1 MKPSL
6 QTFVLRLAALALAA
20 SALAA
25 AACPCA
31 VGQHTPKVVYV
42 SCCGDEVQEQITA
55 PITCGNHPS
64 GVAKGT
70 LVLNPTGCETI
81 PDFATV
87 HISGTCE
94 HGSEVGKDV
103 SVEILKKSAG
113 DSVPGSTGVD
123 FTPSSEDLSP
133 TVRSSPS
140 RAVRAVRSSAAAAL
154 PPGMPRWSVSLGGAA
169 SGSPA
174 GRLSL
179 SAARMFG
186 PRRDASMLRLMEGPS
201 SGLDVVWSKAARRE
215 GSGGYMVSWF
225 EDYCVADILAPD
237 CFVRVSSPSSFPFSV
252 SFYSPSSLEPELD
265 SRGNYVLRPG
275 ASPFLVCE
283 IGPGAAPSNS
293 VRVVERRPGLA
304 DAVVDFSRSQSAGG
318 TVYSVSRGGGLHVAE
333 CSVSTLPYGLRR
345 VERRVSGPGGS
356 ESFHVVDYA
365 DASGVE
371 KPVRIAEYGPSG
383 PTNVETRTYCGP
395 GAAFPGGLASR
406 AEPSGLVTEWEYDSA
421 GRVVRETV
429 RAPGRPVR
437 VRTMSYNPIGVRPH
451 APAGVASIADDDCT
465 EYVGLPRDET
475 ESVGGVAVSRTLRFA
490 ALDARS
496 HRIVEE
502 VRLRDPLAAGA
513 ADAWEDPANP
523 RSYSDYMPKN
533 SCRSC
538 SERLSLGVAADGT
551 VDERDYVS
559 GIYEPGQGGSA
570 GVFTPDPEN
579 KKYFRT
585 VATRRPAGALSG
597 GPAQVPGR
605 TVREVTVEVRSSR
618 LVVLRETHVCT
629 GPGESDFERIAWTAT
644 TRDHLGNPVLEVS
657 SDGSRVEREYAGERL
672 LAETAADGSRTT
684 YSYDA
689 LGRVVSETKSW
700 NGQRPST
707 TTSYVRDPEDRVLSR
722 TVSSGN
728 LSETET
734 TEYDAFGRTTL
745 AVAADGVATKYLY
758 ETDAVAGLETRTAIR
773 GFGTPCA
780 VTNETVSYSD
790 GRTKETRLNGF
801 LKRTYSYGTDA
812 DGCEWTKTSEGR
824 LGADSPR
831 WRTAKTDPLGRTV
844 EETTPGFGAAIVS
857 SNRYDAAG
865 RLAATS
871 TYASPTPASILRA
884 SASLRE
890 TNGQSCPIR
899 SAIYLYDS
907 LGERTATVEDIDF
920 DGVVDLVG
928 PDRVVSNSTQYVKL
942 GSDWWRA
949 RNDGSAALSRTSCVR
964 ERMTGLGG
972 ADGLVSESVSIDIRG
987 NETRALVCRDRAAMA
1002 ETRIVSVP
1010 GSEIPETTI
1019 SVCGLVATNVT
1030 STGVATLYGY
1040 DALGRETSAT
1050 DGRGNTTTTAYDQY
1064 GRVASTTDGAGNATT
1079 YGYDAIGRRVSATD
1093 PMGNTVF
1100 TAYDAEGRVVSQRGA
1115 TYPVDYAYNDYGEK
1129 ISMTTYRS
1137 ESLSNGDVTRWLRDE
1152 ATGLVTNKVY
1162 ADGKGPSYA
1171 YTPDGRLATRT
1182 WARGVVTAYAYDSS
1196 GALTNTVYSDGTP
1209 TVSMAYDRVGNLVNA
1224 TTAGVVTNL
1233 YAYDLYG
1240 HCTNEWQN
1248 DFNLTRY
1255 YDALGRSTGYAINGT
1270 RQTTIAYDSLGRI
1283 ATMSVPSGQSNNPNN
1298 RTIEQF
1304 SWAYLPGSDL
1314 KASLQYPNGLTASWQ
1329 YDANNQLIQ
1338 VCNATP
1344 TNVISQFDYTY
1355 DAAGRR
1361 VSIAKSGSAFGDLSG
1376 SIDSYTYNARSEL
1389 ISARRTKNG
1398 QPIPGFSEDF
1408 DYDPIGNRRSSS
1420 TYNER
1425 GEAQTS
1431 TYQANNLN
1439 QYTSRTTPGY
1449 AAVRGEAAP
1458 EATVTVNENPTWRL
1472 GEYFFGSDTFDN
1484 SSSGGFAELET
1495 YAVLASPTNGPDEV
1509 SAVTSQVYLAQ
1520 SSDTF
1525 AYDDD
1530 GNQTLITTKTGLWRV
1545 TYNGE
1550 NRPVRWVRDSDNTTL
1565 AMAYD
1570 HMGRRREKNAQRF
1583 FYDGYQQIANFHSP
1597 TPTQNSNYYIW
1608 DCTEPVATRPLAWHY
1623 VDSVSYYTHD
1633 GNKNVSEVVASIG
1646 SLAAAYEYAPFGVVI
1661 TQRGEFAAVNPWRF
1675 SCEFEDDEFGCVY
1688 YMFRNYEPTVGR
1700 WLERD
1705 PVEDN
1710 ANLYLYD
1717 CHGGIDWDLLGLFVC
1732 VVEASQVANQQ
1743 AAVELASRR
1752 LNANLI
1758 ESEVT
1763 AAKGALAAIEDDRY
1777 EFLRSKGKIRFNDEQ
1792 VSCSKYDLLT
1802 LIERERKTNW
1812 SVLAQDLDSII
1823 SSAESKLVGMDKNYD
1838 VCAILLHG
1846 TRDWFYPE
1854 DRVVVNGQKLPQK
1867 RSIETVKRR
1876 LDRHKQN
1883 LIVASCYQSYDI
1895 VNDGPDVDSKKEVI
1909 RVIPPKHAIKK
1920 IGESICAFSFWTSG
1934 VSWRYEGQSDEIP
1947 RNGADEN

>member
-1 MKPSL
+1 MKPSRQSL
-6 QTFVLRLAALALAA
+6 ALSLAALALAA

-31 VGQHTPKVVYV
+31 VGQHTPTVVYV

-94 HGSEVGKDV
+94 HGSEVGKNV

-113 DSVPGSTGVD
+113 DSVPGSTDVD
-123 FTPSSEDLSP
+123 FTPSSEGFPP

-179 SAARMFG
+179 SASRMFG
-186 PRRDASMLRLMEGPS
+186 TRRDASMLRLMEGPS

-215 GSGGYMVSWF
+215 DSGGYVVVWI

-252 SFYSPSSLEPELD
+252 SFYSPSSLESELD

-283 IGPGAAPSNS
+283 IGPGASSDDS

-345 VERRVSGPGGS
+345 VERRISGPGGS
-356 ESFHVVDYA
+356 ESFHVVDYQ

-383 PTNVETRTYCGP
+383 PTNVETRAYCGP

-406 AEPSGLVTEWEYDSA
+406 AEPSGLVTEWEYDLS

-502 VRLRDPLAAGA
+502 VRLRAPLAAGA

-538 SERLSLGVAADGT
+538 SERISLGVAADGT

-559 GIYEPGQGGSA
+559 GTYEPGQGGSA

-585 VATRRPAGALSG
+585 VATRRPAVALSG

-618 LVVLRETHVCT
+618 LVVLRETYVCT

-657 SDGSRVEREYAGERL
+657 SDGSRVEREYAGTRL
-672 LAETAADGSRTT
+672 VRETTADGSRTA

-700 NGQRPST
+700 NGLRPAV
-707 TTSYVRDPEDRVLSR
+707 TTSYVRDPEGRVLSR
-722 TVSSGN
+722 TVASGGI
-728 LSETET
+728 SETET
-734 TEYDAFGRTTL
+734 TGYDAFGRTTL
-745 AVAADGVATKYLY
+745 AVAADGVATKHLY
-758 ETDAVAGLETRTAIR
+758 NTDAVSGLETRTAIR
-773 GFGTPCA
+773 GYGTPCA
-780 VTNETVSYSD
+780 VTNETV
-790 GRTKETRLNGF
+790 KETRLNGV
-801 LKRTYSYGTDA
+801 LKRSYSYGTDA

-824 LGADSPR
+824 LGPDSPR
-831 WRTAKTDPLGRTV
+831 WRMTRADPLGRTV
-844 EETTPGFGAAIVS
+844 EETTPGFGATIVS

-865 RLAATS
+865 RLAAST
-871 TYASPTPASILRA
+871 TYAATSPQSILRA

-907 LGERTATVEDIDF
+907 LGERTMTVEDLDL
-920 DGVVDLVG
+920 DGVVDMEG
-928 PDRVVSNSTQYVKL
+928 HDRVVSNSTQYVKL
-942 GSDWWRA
+942 GSDWWRESSSWQA
-949 RNDGSAALSRTSCVR
+949 RISGSAALSRVSCVR

-972 ADGLVSESVSIDIRG
+972 ADGLVSETVSIDIRG
-987 NETRALVCRDRAAMA
+987 NETRAFACRDRAAMA

-1010 GSEIPETTI
+1010 GSEIPETAV

-1030 STGVATLYGY
+1030 STGVTTSYGY

-1050 DGRGNTTTTAYDQY
+1050 DGRGNTTTTAYDAQ

-1093 PMGNTVF
+1093 PLGNTVT
-1100 TAYDAEGRVVSQRGA
+1100 TAYDAEGRVVARRGA
-1115 TYPVDYAYNDYGEK
+1115 TYPVDYAYDDYGEK

-1137 ESLSNGDVTRWLRDE
+1137 ESLSNGDVTTWLRDE

-1162 ADGKGPSYA
+1162 ADGQGPSYS

-1209 TVSMAYDRVGNLVNA
+1209 TNYRRGLHQPVCIRHNRALHQRSPERRRDRPQLRRPRPTYWLHRGRTDGFLCLRSRDRASHLCRLRHQRVLLHLSSRERPDPRLRLRRLLAHGL
-1224 TTAGVVTNL
+1224 L
-1233 YAYDLYG
+1233 RDKPRPRLRG
-1240 HCTNEWQN
+1240 HQPLREPRHLRLRLFQ
-1248 DFNLTRY
+1248 RR
-1255 YDALGRSTGYAINGT
+1255 GGT
-1270 RQTTIAYDSLGRI
+1270 
-1283 ATMSVPSGQSNNPNN
+1283 PH
-1298 RTIEQF
+1298 
-1304 SWAYLPGSDL
+1304 
-1314 KASLQYPNGLTASWQ
+1314 
-1329 YDANNQLIQ
+1329 
-1338 VCNATP
+1338 
-1344 TNVISQFDYTY
+1344 
-1355 DAAGRR
+1355 
-1361 VSIAKSGSAFGDLSG
+1361 GDLP
-1376 SIDSYTYNARSEL
+1376 L
-1389 ISARRTKNG
+1389 RRG
-1398 QPIPGFSEDF
+1398 
-1408 DYDPIGNRRSSS
+1408 
-1420 TYNER
+1420 
-1425 GEAQTS
+1425 
-1431 TYQANNLN
+1431 
-1439 QYTSRTTPGY
+1439 
-1449 AAVRGEAAP
+1449 VR
-1458 EATVTVNENPTWRL
+1458 
-1472 GEYFFGSDTFDN
+1472 
-1484 SSSGGFAELET
+1484 
-1495 YAVLASPTNGPDEV
+1495 
-1509 SAVTSQVYLAQ
+1509 
-1520 SSDTF
+1520 
-1525 AYDDD
+1525 
-1530 GNQTLITTKTGLWRV
+1530 
-1545 TYNGE
+1545 
-1550 NRPVRWVRDSDNTTL
+1550 
-1565 AMAYD
+1565 
-1570 HMGRRREKNAQRF
+1570 
-1583 FYDGYQQIANFHSP
+1583 
-1597 TPTQNSNYYIW
+1597 
-1608 DCTEPVATRPLAWHY
+1608 RPL
-1623 VDSVSYYTHD
+1623 
-1633 GNKNVSEVVASIG
+1633 
-1646 SLAAAYEYAPFGVVI
+1646 
-1661 TQRGEFAAVNPWRF
+1661 
-1675 SCEFEDDEFGCVY
+1675 
-1688 YMFRNYEPTVGR
+1688 
-1700 WLERD
+1700 
-1705 PVEDN
+1705 
-1710 ANLYLYD
+1710 
-1717 CHGGIDWDLLGLFVC
+1717 
-1732 VVEASQVANQQ
+1732 
-1743 AAVELASRR
+1743 RR
-1752 LNANLI
+1752 
-1758 ESEVT
+1758 
-1763 AAKGALAAIEDDRY
+1763 
-1777 EFLRSKGKIRFNDEQ
+1777 
-1792 VSCSKYDLLT
+1792 C
-1802 LIERERKTNW
+1802 
-1812 SVLAQDLDSII
+1812 
-1823 SSAESKLVGMDKNYD
+1823 
-1838 VCAILLHG
+1838 
-1846 TRDWFYPE
+1846 
-1854 DRVVVNGQKLPQK
+1854 
-1867 RSIETVKRR
+1867 
-1876 LDRHKQN
+1876 
-1883 LIVASCYQSYDI
+1883 
-1895 VNDGPDVDSKKEVI
+1895 
-1909 RVIPPKHAIKK
+1909 
-1920 IGESICAFSFWTSG
+1920 
-1934 VSWRYEGQSDEIP
+1934 
-1947 RNGADEN
+1947 